1 MKVRE
6 ASDRLSPIIVKEL
19 RQGVRGHLFT
29 GAFLLQQLLLVGIA
43 SLGLALDT
51 NPGSREFFSFVFWV
65 FVTIPLVLIL
75 PLGAA
80 VSISGELSANTL
92 EPVLL
97 TRLTP
102 WRLVAGKWAAT
113 ASQALVLATAAL
125 PFVLVRYY
133 LGAVEIV
140 QDLLFLGAYV
150 CCSLLLASVAVAISP
165 ARLSA
170 LFRWV
175 LMAVLCLLLG
185 VSFMMTAGRA
195 AYWRVVYSHVPGAGV
210 DPWAGL
216 LGFMAVSLIAVLAA
230 LEASALQVAP
240 AASARPLRLRM
251 LALLALA
258 AAAWIGVLPTD
269 EYRAMAIVWALGLAG
284 AVAVAGVCE
293 PAHPIRSRYAPFFRR
308 RLLVP
313 LGWFLAPGW
322 PAGVGFVL
330 LVASLAAVAALPFG
344 GLGMALLVMGGL
356 AGTLLLPVVVWRTLF
371 RRVPALA
378 DNPRYG
384 PSFPMYLLVTLASA
398 ALSIIAPLGM
408 NQASPALW
416 TVGCIVLPLCPAAF
430 AAGRLGW
437 YGSYGD
443 GAGTTVPLY
452 ADVIFTAVVSAVLA
466 AAVWHTVRAW
476 REIGRL
482 VRQPPPA

>member
-1 MKVRE
+1 MKGRE

-43 SLGLALDT
+43 SLGLAMDT
-51 NPGSREFFSFVFWV
+51 NPGSREVFSFFFWA

-80 VSISGELSANTL
+80 VSISGELAANTL
-92 EPVLL
+92 EPLLL

-113 ASQALVLATAAL
+113 ASQALVLAAAAL

-133 LGAVEIV
+133 LGAVEIA
-140 QDLLFLGAYV
+140 QDLFFLAGYV

-175 LMAVLCLLLG
+175 LMAVLGLVLG
-185 VSFMMTAGRA
+185 SSFMVVMGRA
-195 AYWRVVYSHVPGAGV
+195 AYWRAVYSAPGGTV
-210 DPWAGL
+210 WPSL
-216 LGFMAVSLIAVLAA
+216 LAFMAVSLIGVLAA

-240 AASARPLRLRM
+240 AATARPMRLRM

-258 AAAWIGVLPTD
+258 LAAWIGLQPAD
-269 EYRAMAIVWALGLAG
+269 EYRVLAIVWALALAG
-284 AVAVAGVCE
+284 AVAVAGLCE
-293 PAHPIRSRYAPFFRR
+293 PAHRIRSRYAPFFRR
-308 RLLVP
+308 RPFAP

-344 GLGMALLVMGGL
+344 GVRMALFVGGGL
-356 AGTLLLPVVVWRTLF
+356 AGSLLLPLVVWRTLF
-371 RRVPALA
+371 RRIPALA
-378 DNPRYG
+378 RNPRYE
-384 PSFPMYLLVTLASA
+384 PSFPMFLLVTLVSVAFST
-398 ALSIIAPLGM
+398 IAPVGRD
-408 NQASPALW
+408 NPAVW
-416 TVGCIVLPLCPAAF
+416 AAGCILLPLCPAAF
-430 AAGRLGW
+430 AAARLGW
-437 YGSYGD
+437 HDGYGD
-443 GAGTTVPLY
+443 GLATTIPFH
-452 ADVIFTAVVSAVLA
+452 ADAIFVVVVCAVLA
-466 AAVWHTVRAW
+466 AALSHTVRAW

-482 VRQPPPA
+482 VRQPPA